1 MWMLLHIQSNHLIY
15 CLQLIK
21 RTDNRTKQPKHK
33 TVETEIIPNRKER
46 DHDPKPV
53 CDHGLHNRRVSMTS
67 IYLPNLVCV
76 PDSFFPIYV

>member
-1 MWMLLHIQSNHLIY
+1 MWLLLHVQSNHLIY

-21 RTDNRTKQPKHK
+21 YTVYQTIQPKHK
-33 TVETEIIPNRKER
+33 TTEIQSIPNRKER
-46 DHDPKPV
+46 DHDHKPV

-76 PDSFFPIYV
+76 PNSLFPIYV